1 MRPVPTITISQTPA
15 ADFPEDRTCC
25 EILTTDT
32 QPEQSLKIPASL
44 GLIAGMP
51 NGKPVVVERDT
62 SGKSADHDSFAEWYA
77 KEYRSLVR
85 TLILAVGDPDVAA
98 EAASEA
104 FARALQRWD
113 RVQEMASPMGWTY
126 AVALNVARRLF
137 RRRRLESIVLRR
149 EIVLAPVREDSI
161 EIWDAVQR
169 LPVRQRTAIALHYL
183 SDLSQRDVAAA
194 MGIAEG
200 TVAAMLSQARQRLAI
215 ALSHSV
221 GEEELGNG
229 RD

>member
-1 MRPVPTITISQTPA
+1 M
-15 ADFPEDRTCC
+15 
-25 EILTTDT
+25 
-32 QPEQSLKIPASL
+32 AS
-44 GLIAGMP
+44 
-51 NGKPVVVERDT
+51 
-62 SGKSADHDSFAEWYA
+62 
-77 KEYRSLVR
+77 
-85 TLILAVGDPDVAA
+85 
-98 EAASEA
+98 
-104 FARALQRWD
+104 RWD
-113 RVQEMASPMGWTY
+113 GAY